1 MTVSADQRPDR
12 LGCYRLGEQLGAG
25 GMGVVYLATAPD
37 ERLVA
42 VKVLRQSVMTDE
54 TAKRRLAREVETMR
68 RVQSPYVAEVVDA
81 DVQGDPPYIVTRY
94 VPGRTLEDIVDETGP
109 LSGDELVSLAS
120 GLAAALSAVHAAGV
134 VHRDLKPAN
143 VMMVDGQPVVIDFG
157 IAQAPDSTRLT
168 MTGMFMG
175 TPGYLAPEV
184 IEGTPSGP
192 AADVHSWGATLAFA
206 ATGRPPFGTGAFEVI
221 FYRIVHGQ
229 PDLDRLPNPL
239 LPLVLAAL
247 ARDPARRPA
256 AADLCVRAAS
266 LRPAEMV
273 PGLASAAVPVT
284 DDGPATRTAFDL
296 PPAGLPGAGLPGPGL
311 RALDQQDGQAAR
323 ANGTRPMPARPRDE
337 YADLLPPVS
346 YQAGAG
352 QPVRPA
358 RPVRPLP
365 EPVAGRVAS
374 VRGQPAAIP
383 ASGAPTLPLVIAAV
397 AVAAAVGA
405 MLPVAGSAAALLV
418 LMLLRAGDLTSRLLD
433 RRRARSGPRGS
444 DPVAATAYL
453 PWAVCR
459 SALLMVALAP
469 LALLAAA
476 GVAAAVIVAAPDQ
489 PLYRAVAWAAAA
501 AVACYGLG
509 PGSAGARRPLT
520 RLFGSLTRTSAQ
532 ATVVYIGMLALA
544 AGVLVA
550 AATQPPSFWPAHQ
563 LSMHLQQPHQLSYV
577 VTQFWSRI
585 TSLVHHLGW

>member
-12 LGCYRLGEQLGAG
+12 LGCYRLGEQLGSG
-25 GMGVVYLATAPD
+25 GMGVVYLASGPD

-42 VKVLRQSVMTDE
+42 IKVLRQGVMTDE

-81 DVQGDPPYIVTRY
+81 DVQGDRPYIVTRY
-94 VPGRTLEDIVDETGP
+94 VPGRTLEDIVNETGP
-109 LSGDELVSLAS
+109 LPGDQLVSLAS
-120 GLAAALSAVHAAGV
+120 GLAAALTAVHAAGV

-192 AADVHSWGATLAFA
+192 AADVHSWGATVAFA
-206 ATGRPPFGTGAFEVI
+206 ATGRPPFGTGAFETI

-229 PDLDRLPNPL
+229 PDLDRLPGPL
-239 LPLVLAAL
+239 APLVAAAL
-247 ARDPARRPA
+247 ARDPSRRPA
-256 AADLCVRAAS
+256 AADLGVLAAS
-266 LRPAEMV
+266 LQPAEMV
-273 PGLASAAVPVT
+273 PGAAPAAAPVT
-284 DDGPATRTAFDL
+284 DDGPVTRTAFDL
-296 PPAGLPGAGLPGPGL
+296 PAASL
-311 RALDQQDGQAAR
+311 RALDQHDDQPAMP
-323 ANGTRPMPARPRDE
+323 NGTRPMPVRPRDE
-337 YADLLPPVS
+337 YADLLPPVR

-352 QPVRPA
+352 QAA
-358 RPVRPLP
+358 RPVRPLA
-365 EPVAGRVAS
+365 EPAAGPMASVPRQRAATAGR
-374 VRGQPAAIP
+374 
-383 ASGAPTLPLVIAAV
+383 GAPTLPLVIAAV

-433 RRRARSGPRGS
+433 RRRSRTGPRGS
-444 DPVAATAYL
+444 DPLAATAYL

-459 SALLMVALAP
+459 SALLMVALVP

-489 PLYRAVAWAAAA
+489 PLYRAVVWAAAA

-520 RLFGSLTRTSAQ
+520 RLFGSLTQSSAQ

-544 AGVLVA
+544 AGVIVA
-550 AATQPPSFWPAHQ
+550 AVTQPPSFWPADQ

-577 VTQFWSRI
+577 VTQFWSRV